1 MTEVPAVAVITV
13 LAVIA
18 PGADFAM
25 VVRGSY
31 LHGRRTGL
39 LAALGVAAGVLVHV
53 TYTMLGVGLLIA
65 SSTFLFTVIKLAG
78 AAYLVYIGVRTFR
91 TRGEFTVDLENRT
104 GLTPFAAL
112 RTGFLTNVLNPKTT
126 LFVVSTFA
134 QVVSPGTPVLQQVG
148 YGLFMSL
155 AHLLWFGVNR
165 LGGDVPPPSGPT
177 RRLHARRGPP
187 RRRRKPCRRAA
198 SGRPRTRRTEPPRV
212 APPVRDGLPGG
223 EAATA
228 SASRPCAT
236 RRRGHAGAVPEH
248 RCEGFV
254 RDRSGQ
260 SHRGPSA
267 AGRDYRRSRDAGEV
281 PT

>member
-1 MTEVPAVAVITV
+1 MTEVLAVAVITV

-25 VVRGSY
+25 VVRNSY

-39 LAALGVAAGVLVHV
+39 LGALGVAAGVLVHV

-65 SSTFLFTVIKLAG
+65 SSTFLFTVIKLVG

-91 TRGEFTVDLENRT
+91 TRGEVTVDLENKSE
-104 GLTPFAAL
+104 LTPVAAL

-155 AHLLWFGVNR
+155 AHLLWFGVVAVFFSHDRMRTLMLRGQKILNKVIGSVLAG
-165 LGGDVPPPSGPT
+165 LGVSLAFAPS
-177 RRLHARRGPP
+177 H
-187 RRRRKPCRRAA
+187 
-198 SGRPRTRRTEPPRV
+198 
-212 APPVRDGLPGG
+212 
-223 EAATA
+223 
-228 SASRPCAT
+228 
-236 RRRGHAGAVPEH
+236 
-248 RCEGFV
+248 
-254 RDRSGQ
+254 
-260 SHRGPSA
+260 
-267 AGRDYRRSRDAGEV
+267 
-281 PT
+281 

>member
-1 MTEVPAVAVITV
+1 MTEVLAVAVITV

-25 VVRGSY
+25 VVRNSY

-39 LAALGVAAGVLVHV
+39 LGALGVAAGVLVHV

-65 SSTFLFTVIKLAG
+65 SSTVLFTVVKLAG
-78 AAYLVYIGVRTFR
+78 AAYLVYIGVRTYR
-91 TRGEFTVDLENRT
+91 TRGEVTVDLENRT

-155 AHLLWFGVNR
+155 AHLLWFGVVAVFFSHDRMRGLMLRGQKVLNKVIGSVLAG
-165 LGGDVPPPSGPT
+165 LGVSLAFAPS
-177 RRLHARRGPP
+177 H
-187 RRRRKPCRRAA
+187 
-198 SGRPRTRRTEPPRV
+198 
-212 APPVRDGLPGG
+212 
-223 EAATA
+223 
-228 SASRPCAT
+228 
-236 RRRGHAGAVPEH
+236 
-248 RCEGFV
+248 
-254 RDRSGQ
+254 
-260 SHRGPSA
+260 
-267 AGRDYRRSRDAGEV
+267 
-281 PT
+281 

>member
-1 MTEVPAVAVITV
+1 MTEVLAVAVITV

-25 VVRGSY
+25 VVRNSY

-39 LAALGVAAGVLVHV
+39 LGALGVAAGVLVHV

-65 SSTFLFTVIKLAG
+65 SSTFLFTVIKLVG

-91 TRGEFTVDLENRT
+91 TRGEVTVDLENRT
-104 GLTPFAAL
+104 GLTPLAAL

-155 AHLLWFGVNR
+155 AHLLWFGVVAVFFSHDRMRTLMLRGQKVLNKVIGSVLAG
-165 LGGDVPPPSGPT
+165 LGVSLAFAPS
-177 RRLHARRGPP
+177 H
-187 RRRRKPCRRAA
+187 
-198 SGRPRTRRTEPPRV
+198 
-212 APPVRDGLPGG
+212 
-223 EAATA
+223 
-228 SASRPCAT
+228 
-236 RRRGHAGAVPEH
+236 
-248 RCEGFV
+248 
-254 RDRSGQ
+254 
-260 SHRGPSA
+260 
-267 AGRDYRRSRDAGEV
+267 
-281 PT
+281 

>member
-1 MTEVPAVAVITV
+1 MTEVLAVAVITV

-25 VVRGSY
+25 VVRNSY

-39 LAALGVAAGVLVHV
+39 LGALGVAAGVLVHV

-78 AAYLVYIGVRTFR
+78 AAYLVYVGVRTFR
-91 TRGEFTVDLENRT
+91 TRGEVTVDLENRT

-155 AHLLWFGVNR
+155 AHLLWFGVVAVFFSHDRMRTLMLRGQKVLNKVIGSVLAG
-165 LGGDVPPPSGPT
+165 LGVSLAFAPS
-177 RRLHARRGPP
+177 H
-187 RRRRKPCRRAA
+187 
-198 SGRPRTRRTEPPRV
+198 
-212 APPVRDGLPGG
+212 
-223 EAATA
+223 
-228 SASRPCAT
+228 
-236 RRRGHAGAVPEH
+236 
-248 RCEGFV
+248 
-254 RDRSGQ
+254 
-260 SHRGPSA
+260 
-267 AGRDYRRSRDAGEV
+267 
-281 PT
+281 